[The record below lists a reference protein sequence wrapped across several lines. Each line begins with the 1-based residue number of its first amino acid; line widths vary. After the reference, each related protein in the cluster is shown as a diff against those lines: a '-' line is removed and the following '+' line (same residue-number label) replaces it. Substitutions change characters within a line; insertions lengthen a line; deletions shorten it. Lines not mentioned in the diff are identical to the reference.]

1 MQKKSVM
8 LIIQISEFLKA
19 RLFFKSRFLT
29 NISCDFHAIL
39 SLYKPLAGWFRSKV
53 LHIEQLFPVQTE
65 IFDAFF

>member
-1 MQKKSVM
+1 M

-19 RLFFKSRFLT
+19 RLFFKSRFF
-29 NISCDFHAIL
+29 NKYFMQFSCDFHAIL
-39 SLYKPLAGWFRSKV
+39 SLYKPLAGWLRSKV